1 MAQRILHRGRTG
13 LALAFLALAIEEP
26 KRAVREKDTAR
37 SHSGTLRSWGEL
49 FSIGLYRNAV
59 IGYTAQTFAL
69 GGFAAWAPTYLY
81 KHLNMDLKT
90 ADFWFGL
97 VLVITGLLATFVGG
111 QVGDR
116 WPGDNRARANLR
128 VCAVTTL
135 VSVPFAGV
143 CFLAGSPLGFFAGL
157 AVAEFAIFMATSPI
171 NVVILQA
178 VPVELRAS
186 AMALSIFAI
195 HLLGDLIS
203 PPLIGWISDAW
214 SLQGSM
220 FVLPVALAIAA
231 LAWWKGSSTP
241 SEILQAT

>member
-1 MAQRILHRGRTG
+1 V
-13 LALAFLALAIEEP
+13 LALEEP
-26 KRAVREKDTAR
+26 TRVVRTKDTAR
-37 SHSGTLRSWGEL
+37 ASSGTWDTWRALL
-49 FSIGLYRNAV
+49 SIGLYRNAV

-81 KHLNMDLKT
+81 RHLHMELKT

-97 VLVITGLLATFVGG
+97 VLVVTGLVATFVGG
-111 QVGDR
+111 QLGDR
-116 WPGDNRARANLR
+116 WPGENRARANLR

-135 VSVPFAGV
+135 ISVPFAAA
-143 CFLAGSPLGFFAGL
+143 CFMAGSPLGFFAGL

-171 NVVILQA
+171 NVVILQG

-203 PPLIGWISDAW
+203 PPLIGAISDRW
-214 SLQGSM
+214 SLQGAM
-220 FVLPVALAIAA
+220 VVLPIALAVAA
-231 LAWWKGSSTP
+231 WAWWSGSSER
-241 SEILQAT
+241 SEIVQVG